1 MGLQH
6 AQERNPVWE
15 RVNGSDKVSP
25 GLQPLLEGCSAW
37 GQHRRNTKRMGILTS
52 STTKKK
58 SWFLYQG
65 RGFFWTDQYSPALTF
80 LYVWRWALHYSC
92 KFYETR
98 YLINYTKPGES
109 GSSLQSSN
117 FPAKEQ
123 EQFTVKSIGTCLL
136 SQVCGFW
143 LLCLHSDACTCL
155 TGCSCTDHTS
165 VGWLTHLFLQGWDL
179 H

>member
-1 MGLQH
+1 MELQH
-6 AQERNPVWE
+6 AKERNPVWE
-15 RVNGSDKVSP
+15 RVNDWQGQSWAP
-25 GLQPLLEGCSAW
+25 AFAGGLQCLRAAQEEYQENG
-37 GQHRRNTKRMGILTS
+37 NTDFINK
-52 STTKKK
+52 KKK

-80 LYVWRWALHYSC
+80 LYVWRWALYHSC

-98 YLINYTKPGES
+98 YLINYMKPGES

-155 TGCSCTDHTS
+155 TRCSCTDHTS
-165 VGWLTHLFLQGWDL
+165 VGWLTHLLLQGWDL